1 MKLPNPYQQY
11 QATQIQTASTGELVL
26 LLYDGAVRFLSRAQ
40 AALAERRL
48 DDASGDL
55 VRAQEI
61 VLELVAGLDLERG
74 GALAANL
81 RELYLFIYKTLLEAN
96 LRKDGTAIATV
107 LRLLEPVRSAW
118 QAVVRGEAEAV
129 QPARGGMVA

>member
-48 DDASGDL
+48 DDASADL

-118 QAVVRGEAEAV
+118 QAAVRGEPEVV

>member
-1 MKLPNPYQQY
+1 MRLPNPYQQY

-48 DDASGDL
+48 DDASADL

-61 VLELVAGLDLERG
+61 MLELLAGLDLGRG
-74 GALAANL
+74 GVLAANL

-118 QAVVRGEAEAV
+118 QTAVRGEPEAV

>member
-48 DDASGDL
+48 DDASEDL

>member
-26 LLYDGAVRFLSRAQ
+26 LLYDGAVRFLTRAQ

-48 DDASGDL
+48 DDASEDL